1 MAEAVEIAEKYIN
14 QLAKEARNG
23 NSMLNIVHPK
33 VATKMRNGR
42 PLVELHIIT
51 GKGLNSARKKSVL
64 KPAIQEM
71 CDRLDLSYENTEG
84 GVLVR
89 IPL

>member
-14 QLAKEARNG
+14 QLAKEARN
-23 NSMLNIVHPK
+23 VHPK